1 MHTSHIKHTIKKGN
15 IFYLNFRINS
25 KKSFRLSLKTD
36 SRKFAQLIIA
46 KVTPLIFKLKSL
58 GNGMDSTDKI
68 NKLVAVLTLRIKEH
82 AHVLLNPTSREATG
96 AKEDYEDVV
105 DYVVNQN
112 ADYVENDIREFLG
125 GSEQATSSTW
135 LREGDSAENLE
146 MIGVSEDDV
155 YYRNGIRALD
165 YVYHQGRK
173 VGRDIENF
181 DYDKAEETLG
191 KLQKYSEKLN
201 KVLPPEEN
209 TVVEVVI
216 PKPVK
221 KELLVD
227 WIAKFTKEKQW
238 SERIGKS
245 NKNLFETLV
254 VVLGDVDIT
263 SIKGHTLDEA
273 FTTLRDATR

>member
-1 MHTSHIKHTIKKGN
+1 
-15 IFYLNFRINS
+15 
-25 KKSFRLSLKTD
+25 
-36 SRKFAQLIIA
+36 
-46 KVTPLIFKLKSL
+46 
-58 GNGMDSTDKI
+58 MDSTDKI
-68 NKLVAVLTLRIKEH
+68 NKLVAVLTLRIKKH

-125 GSEQATSSTW
+125 GSEQATSSKW

-146 MIGVSEDDV
+146 MIGVSEDDA
-155 YYRNGIRALD
+155 YYRNGIRALG

-173 VGRDIENF
+173 VERDIENF

-191 KLQKYSEKLN
+191 KLQEYSEKLN
-201 KVLPPEEN
+201 KVLRPEEN

-216 PKPVK
+216 PKSVK

-238 SERIGKS
+238 SERMGKS

-254 VVLGDVDIT
+254 VVLGDVDVT

-273 FTTLRDATR
+273 FTTLRDCH